1 MYNLH
6 GYALSFCFSFFK
18 YIERFPTIYQRFRV
32 LPVLE
37 VGPADESHK
46 YKLEYAQ

>member
-1 MYNLH
+1 MYDLH
-6 GYALSFCFSFFK
+6 GYALSFCFSFFQI
-18 YIERFPTIYQRFRV
+18 YWAVPTIYQRFRV
-32 LPVLE
+32 LPVFE

>member
-1 MYNLH
+1 MDMPH
-6 GYALSFCFSFFK
+6 VSVSFFE
-18 YIERFPTIYQRFRV
+18 YIVRFPTIYHRFRV

-46 YKLEYAQ
+46 YKLEHAQ